1 MLGDGFWCTDPSDD
15 PRGTFWLQSHHM
27 VHYTYN
33 CLWMCKFIHHDWDMF
48 QSTHPCANFRAISRE
63 ISSCPVYNSEAGIN
77 HNFSLMLKQF
87 VLPDG
92 SILRCRYNALPIKDC
107 FIEDPLHEGK
117 TMLKIMNLNKF
128 DGVTGAFNC
137 QDNFLHIE

>member
-1 MLGDGFWCTDPSDD
+1 
-15 PRGTFWLQSHHM
+15 
-27 VHYTYN
+27 
-33 CLWMCKFIHHDWDMF
+33 MF